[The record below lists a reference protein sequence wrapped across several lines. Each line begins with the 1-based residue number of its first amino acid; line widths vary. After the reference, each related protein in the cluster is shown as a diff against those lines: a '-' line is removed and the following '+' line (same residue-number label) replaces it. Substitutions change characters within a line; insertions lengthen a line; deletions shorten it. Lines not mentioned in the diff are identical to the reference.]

1 MEINM
6 GRLLI
11 QELRQRRNAVLLWG
25 AGLCFFP
32 IVYLGIYPQ
41 VADEMQGLADL
52 EIYQTMGV
60 SLGGLEEW
68 IGSILVLFVPLVL
81 SIYAVING
89 TGTLAGEEEDG
100 RLELIVTLP
109 LPRWQIVTAKALA
122 LGISLL
128 IILVVVSLVS
138 VVVFLSIE
146 NQVETELI
154 PWDVFSAMLG
164 TWPLLFAVGMLSMF
178 LAAVAARRRI
188 ASILAAVIVIVSY
201 FGSNLASTTSALEPF
216 EPFFLFTYLD
226 ATRTAVTK
234 GQQATDVLTLV
245 LIGIV
250 SLGLT
255 LFFFHRRKLTVGA
268 WPWQRTP
275 NLS

>member
-1 MEINM
+1 M

-41 VADEMQGLADL
+41 TADEMQGLADL

-154 PWDVFSAMLG
+154 PWDVFSAMLS

-178 LAAVAARRRI
+178 LASFAARRRI